1 MTHEQI
7 QNQALLTYQENLL
20 YLKEKHFDLYERVN
34 LFDLALCEN
43 LISSKFELEYKN
55 DYFDILNLEEN
66 SFYYGKNSFEYSQDI
81 VNTLDFEAQNQIFKT
96 FVNLNF
102 TDEFMDEIKNASINS
117 SPEVGIAP
125 IVHYINKNLP
135 KKEILKDI
143 YKFIIFGVGIG
154 IHIPKV
160 HDRIKAKLYLIV
172 EPNLEIFRLSLFTT
186 NYAKL
191 SQKTSL
197 IFSVADDE
205 NSFKSKFDLFY
216 QEVFIINHYFKF
228 LMFSNNCS
236 FYTRIIQNFL
246 VSQKHTMYSYN
257 RYFQSLRRTISYI
270 KQDFPI
276 LNLAYKH
283 KLDFINKPVLFLGAG
298 PSLQN
303 NINFVKEN
311 ENKFIIIAI
320 YATMPILEKNGIKPD
335 IITQY
340 DEQDAIVM
348 STIKRVQNINFFS
361 DTIFIFSS
369 HIDEKLMNS
378 FKKEN
383 IFVFQALF
391 EIKKDFGIL
400 TSPSIGE
407 ITYALTLILGAK
419 DIYMLGID
427 MALDAVTGSTH
438 IEGHAGAGAFK
449 LKSEDESVDNEYLF
463 RKNIIKIKGNL
474 LEEVSSTPV
483 FKTLLDYFNEMTD
496 KWNENTNIFNLSQN
510 GVYFYKTIPTK
521 IEHLKIDDFNIID
534 KKSILTQIHRDLKS
548 ISSFGLSSEDEN
560 ILNEKLVD
568 AKKIKE
574 IIEDFYSVKK
584 YPELQKY
591 KNNIVKL
598 LKEILYT
605 EHKCSDLQHIL
616 HNFVSFSVHY
626 IWYFLSLE
634 NVTNH
639 KHHIK
644 ILNSYFYDKLKSIV
658 EEYIKLLSKL

>member
-34 LFDLALCEN
+34 LFDLALSEN

-55 DYFDILNLEEN
+55 DYFDILDLEES
-66 SFYYGKNSFEYSQDI
+66 SFYYGKNSLEYSQDI
-81 VNTLDFEAQNQIFKT
+81 ADTLNFDAQNQIFKT
-96 FVNLNF
+96 FIDLKF
-102 TDEFMDEIKNASINS
+102 TDDFIENIKNASINS

-125 IVHYINKNLP
+125 IVHYVNKNLP

-154 IHIPKV
+154 IHIPKI
-160 HDRIKAKLYLIV
+160 HDKIKAKLYLIV

-197 IFSVADDE
+197 ILSIADDE

-276 LNLAYKH
+276 LNLSYKH
-283 KLDFINKPVLFLGAG
+283 KLDFTNKPVLFLGAG

-311 ENKFIIIAI
+311 QNKFIIIAI

-340 DEQDAIVM
+340 DEQDEVVM
-348 STIKRVQNINFFS
+348 STIRRVQDINFFL

-391 EIKKDFGIL
+391 EIKKDYGIL

-407 ITYALTLILGAK
+407 ITYALSLILGAK

-438 IEGHAGAGAFK
+438 IEGHAGAGAFN
-449 LKSEDESVDNEYLF
+449 LKSEDESDDKEYIF
-463 RKNIIKIKGNL
+463 RENIIKIKGNHL
-474 LEEVSSTPV
+474 SEVSTTPV
-483 FKTLLDYFNEMTD
+483 FKTLLDYFNDITN
-496 KWNENTNIFNLSQN
+496 KWNENTNVYNLSPN
-510 GVYFYKTIPTK
+510 GAFFDKTIPT
-521 IEHLKIDDFNIID
+521 IINNLILDDFKNID
-534 KKSILTQIHRDLKS
+534 KRLLK
-548 ISSFGLSSEDEN
+548 EN
-560 ILNEKLVD
+560 ILKELSSIAFIGLSNEDMTDLNDKYED
-568 AKKIKE
+568 IEKIEMILEK
-574 IIEDFYSVKK
+574 FYSIKK
-584 YPELQKY
+584 YPEIQKY
-591 KNNIVKL
+591 KNNLIQL
-598 LKEILYT
+598 LTNILYT
-605 EHKCSDLQHIL
+605 KYNCSELQHII

-634 NVTNH
+634 NIKNH
-639 KHHIK
+639 KNHIK
-644 ILNSYFYDKLKSIV
+644 ILNGYFYDKLKAIIV
-658 EEYIKLLSKL
+658 EYKNIIRK